1 MVINAWN
8 LTDVGCVRAHNE
20 DTCFS
25 QSDGEISL
33 GIVCDGMGGANA
45 GEVASRMALEAFI
58 QALQERNAP
67 PKELLRQ
74 ALDQANRTVFCYGWE
89 HPDCCGMGT
98 TLVAALLLGED
109 SYILNVGDSRA
120 YSVRPQG
127 IRQITH
133 DHSLVAELLRAGQIT
148 PEQAKRHPRKNII
161 TRALGTDQ
169 HVAGD
174 LFLHK
179 VIPGEFIL
187 LCSDGLS
194 NELQNDE
201 LQQLI
206 LEGPPEQGCQR
217 LIDAAL
223 ARGARDNVTAV
234 LIQVQDTGER

>member
-8 LTDVGCVRAHNE
+8 LTDVGRVRIHNE

-25 QSDGEISL
+25 QADGEIAL
-33 GIVCDGMGGANA
+33 GVVCDGMGGANA
-45 GEVASRMALEAFI
+45 GEVASRMALDALI
-58 QALQERNAP
+58 QVLQEGTAP

-98 TLVAALLLGED
+98 TLVAALVLGQE

-120 YSVRPQG
+120 YSVRPHE

-133 DHSLVAELLRAGQIT
+133 DHSLVAELVRAGQIT

-169 HVAGD
+169 HVSGD
-174 LFLHK
+174 LYLHR
-179 VIPGEFIL
+179 VTPGEFLL

-194 NELQNDE
+194 NELTDQE
-201 LQQLI
+201 MQELI
-206 LEGPPEQGCQR
+206 LQGPPEEGCRR

-223 ARGARDNVTAV
+223 ERGAHDNVTAV
-234 LIQVQDTGER
+234 LIHMQDTAEE